1 MPNLRTIVKSTF
13 PEGNAQP
20 GGLAPCSG
28 RWLCAVGTSALGRW
42 APEYRLSAFDWLGGG
57 LGYPPAVDERLAPR
71 KVALR
76 PRANLARKVDYAA
89 ELNAEQ
95 REVVMHP
102 GGPMLVLAG
111 AGSGKTR
118 TLVYRVARLIEDGVE
133 PASILLL
140 TFTNRAAREML
151 ERVATLLGRDAGRVM
166 GGTFHS
172 VGNRLLRRFGD
183 KLGYL
188 PSYGILDREDAQDL
202 MGAALTD
209 LQPETPERRFLGAAV
224 LGELYSLVINTGRPL
239 GEVLT
244 SRYPQF
250 AAQQEAVQA
259 VFKRY
264 MERKRAAHVMDY
276 DDLLLNWLL
285 LMRRHPEV
293 RAHLQGRFGHV
304 LVDEYQDTNRLQADI
319 VDTLLGGDRN
329 LLVVGDD
336 AQSIYGFR
344 GADLGNIL
352 SFPDRH
358 PACATFRLET
368 NYRSLPPILT
378 LANASIACNQRQFPK
393 QLRAQREGGE
403 LPVQCAAPSPE
414 VQAGF
419 VAQRVLELLDE
430 GVSLSEVA
438 VLYRNHTHSLELEVE
453 LTRRGI
459 PYEVRSGLR
468 FFEQRHVKDVL
479 AHLRFVTNPRDEVA
493 FARLTRLRPRLGQRL
508 VARVWGAIAAAA
520 DPLHAVQH
528 LDPGTLRLPGAA
540 AGSVRQLGAL
550 LGRLEKLRGRPGE
563 AVREVLTGG
572 YRDWVR
578 AQLDNAGARLEDLE
592 QLAIFADG
600 YEGME
605 AFLDEVTLMNELS
618 GEDVAETAGE
628 RERLVL
634 STVHQAKGLEWRVV
648 FVLWLAEGRF
658 PSSRAED
665 IEEERRLFYVACTR
679 AKDELVLCH
688 PYVARDRYR
697 VDVILEPS
705 RFLAELPAD
714 VTQRWEVQT
723 GQPPAELEPGGA
735 YALPEFVDPE
745 VN

>member
-1 MPNLRTIVKSTF
+1 M
-13 PEGNAQP
+13 
-20 GGLAPCSG
+20 
-28 RWLCAVGTSALGRW
+28 
-42 APEYRLSAFDWLGGG
+42 
-57 LGYPPAVDERLAPR
+57 GYPRAVSDAPVSR

-76 PRANLARKVDYAA
+76 PRASLARKVDYAS
-89 ELNAEQ
+89 ELNPAQ
-95 REVVMHP
+95 LEVVMHP

-118 TLVYRVARLIEDGVE
+118 TLVYRVSRLIEDGVE
-133 PASILLL
+133 PGSILLL

-151 ERVATLLGRDAGRVM
+151 ERVATILGRDSGRVM

-183 KLGYL
+183 KLGYP
-188 PSYGILDREDAQDL
+188 PSYGILDREDARDL
-202 MGAALTD
+202 MGTALTD
-209 LQPETPERRFLGAAV
+209 LQPDTPERRFPGAAV
-224 LGELYSLVINTGRPL
+224 LCELYSLVINTGKPL
-239 GEVLT
+239 GDALT
-244 SRYPQF
+244 DRYPQF
-250 AAQQEAVQA
+250 ASQIEAIQA
-259 VFKRY
+259 TFKRY
-264 MERKRAAHVMDY
+264 MERKRAAQVMDY

-285 LMRRHPEV
+285 LLRRHPEV
-293 RAHLQGRFGHV
+293 RAHLQGRFAHV

-319 VDTLLGGDRN
+319 VDTLLGGEKN

-344 GADLGNIL
+344 GADVGNIL
-352 SFPDRH
+352 SFPDRY
-358 PACATFRLET
+358 PGCPTFRLET
-368 NYRSLPPILT
+368 NYRSLPPILQ

-393 QLRAQREGGE
+393 ELRAIREGGE

-414 VQAGF
+414 AQAGF
-419 VAQRVLELLDE
+419 VAQRVLELVDE
-430 GVSLSEVA
+430 GVPLGEIA

-479 AHLRFVTNPRDEVA
+479 AHLRFVVNPRDEVA
-493 FARLTRLRPRLGQRL
+493 FARLARLRPRLGQRL
-508 VARVWGAIAAAA
+508 VARIWAAIAAAA
-520 DPLHAVQH
+520 DPLRAVQH
-528 LDPGTLRLPGAA
+528 LDGASIGLPGAA
-540 AGSVRQLGAL
+540 AHSASQLGAL
-550 LGRLEKLRGRPGE
+550 LGKLERLRGRPGE
-563 AVREVLTGG
+563 AVREVLAGG

-578 AQLDNAGARLEDLE
+578 AQLDNAGSRLDDLE
-592 QLAIFADG
+592 QLGVFADG
-600 YEGME
+600 YDTMDT
-605 AFLDEVTLMNELS
+605 FLDEVTLMNELS
-618 GEDVAETAGE
+618 GEDVAETEGE

-634 STVHQAKGLEWRVV
+634 STVHQAKGLEWRAV

-705 RFLAELPAD
+705 RFLAELPAE
-714 VTQRWEVQT
+714 VTQRWEVQSGET
-723 GQPPAELEPGGA
+723 PAELEAGGA
-735 YALPEFVDPE
+735 YALPDFLDPG

>member
-1 MPNLRTIVKSTF
+1 MS
-13 PEGNAQP
+13 
-20 GGLAPCSG
+20 
-28 RWLCAVGTSALGRW
+28 
-42 APEYRLSAFDWLGGG
+42 
-57 LGYPPAVDERLAPR
+57 R

-76 PRANLARKVDYAA
+76 PRQTLARRVDYAA

-95 REVVMHP
+95 REVVMHA

-133 PASILLL
+133 PGSILLL

-151 ERVATLLGRDAGRVM
+151 ERVASILGRDAGRVV
-166 GGTFHS
+166 GGTFHA

-183 KLGYL
+183 KLGYP

-209 LQPETPERRFLGAAV
+209 IQPDTPAQRMPGAAV
-224 LGELYSLVINTGRPL
+224 LCELYSLVVNTGKRL
-239 GEVLT
+239 GEALT
-244 SRYPQF
+244 ARYPQF
-250 AAQQEAVQA
+250 AAQQDVIQT
-259 VFKRY
+259 VFRRY
-264 MERKRAAHVMDY
+264 MERKRAALVMDY

-285 LMRRHPEV
+285 LLRRHPEV
-293 RAHLQGRFGHV
+293 RAHLQGRFLHV

-329 LLVVGDD
+329 LVVVGDD

-352 SFPDRH
+352 SFPDRY
-358 PACATFRLET
+358 PDCAIFRLET
-368 NYRSLPPILT
+368 NYRSLPPILA

-393 QLRAQREGGE
+393 RLRALREGGE
-403 LPVQCAAPSPE
+403 PPVLCAAPSPE
-414 VQAGF
+414 AQAGF

-430 GVSLSEVA
+430 GVPLGEIA

-453 LTRRGI
+453 LARRGI

-479 AHLRFVTNPRDEVA
+479 AHLRFVANPRDEVA
-493 FARLTRLRPRLGQRL
+493 FARLARLRPRLGRRL
-508 VARVWGAIAAAA
+508 VARIWGAIAAAA
-520 DPLHAVQH
+520 DPLRAVQH
-528 LDPGTLRLPGAA
+528 LDAAALGLPGAA
-540 AGSVRQLGAL
+540 AHSARQLGAL
-550 LGRLEKLRGRPGE
+550 LGRLEALRRRPGE
-563 AVREVLTGG
+563 AVREVLAGG

-578 AQLDNAGARLEDLE
+578 SQLDNAGARLEDLE
-592 QLAIFADG
+592 QLAVFADG
-600 YEGME
+600 YEGMD

-618 GEDVAETAGE
+618 GEDLAATEGE

-658 PSSRAED
+658 PSARAED

-679 AKDELVLCH
+679 ARDELVLCH

-705 RFLAELPAD
+705 RFLAELPAE
-714 VTQRWEVQT
+714 VTQRWEVEA
-723 GQPPAELEPGGA
+723 GPVPAELEAGGT
-735 YALPEFVDPE
+735 YDLPAFLDRGA
-745 VN
+745 N